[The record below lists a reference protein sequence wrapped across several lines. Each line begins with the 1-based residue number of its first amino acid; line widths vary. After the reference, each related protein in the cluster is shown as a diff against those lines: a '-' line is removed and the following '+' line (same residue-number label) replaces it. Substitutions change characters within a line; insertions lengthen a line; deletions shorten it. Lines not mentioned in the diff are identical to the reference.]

1 MLKLTSVLLACLA
14 AAPAFALE
22 VTGVKPAGAKGAAL
36 ADFSFGAVAVS
47 SVSWRGGAVVM
58 PATEVNGRTYSDIK
72 LLNRAFYAR
81 IEACFRRG
89 CVRPAKPPKDPSF
102 KVLALKPLRSK
113 VRVANAQVSFDG
125 DLLVVAG
132 VMASRREPGTFWV
145 AFPPE
150 LSFSSPSFK
159 SAVESGVID
168 AWVKRGK
175 KSLK

>member
-1 MLKLTSVLLACLA
+1 MRSRVSALLLAALL
-14 AAPAFALE
+14 AAPASALE
-22 VTGVKPAGAKGAAL
+22 VTGVSPAGAKGADL
-36 ADFSFGAVAVS
+36 ADFSFGPVAVS

-89 CVRPAKPPKDPSF
+89 FVRPARPPRATVF
-102 KVLALKPLRSK
+102 KVLSVRPLRSR

-132 VMASRREPGTFWV
+132 IMVSKKEPGAFWV

-150 LSFSSPSFK
+150 LSFSSPSLR
-159 SAVESGVID
+159 SAVESAVIA
-168 AWVKRGK
+168 AWAGKRK
-175 KSLK
+175 K